1 MNEVF
6 ALLETVEMG
15 EWVAYGRSTLAQ
27 GRIRPMDF
35 SSRSANPFGITGV
48 NAIAR
53 FEDMTIY
60 VDVTMWQVMPV
71 RLLADVMLDEMAH
84 FFYHTTEHHEYHRL
98 RYQLTT
104 TWEAKFGKPWGY
116 YGTEE
121 QLWNDYLDNP
131 DSFTDRERWP
141 FPAIGHRSTPHGG
154 SGSPAR
160 SPSSH
165 SRARRRLPRHRRH
178 RQQTADAAGYHR
190 RRVRQPAGHRPER
203 ISPRRGPPMTNT
215 MLNAATRP
223 RSRSGVTSW
232 RMVAA

>member
-1 MNEVF
+1 MDGGRWARVRESRLTAGALFALVGTAAVAPLLGGCGSGSTAPAPAVHSRATEEQLRKMNEVF

-15 EWVAYGRSTLAQ
+15 EWAAYGRSTLAQ

-131 DSFTDRERWP
+131 EQF
-141 FPAIGHRSTPHGG
+141 H
-154 SGSPAR
+154 
-160 SPSSH
+160 
-165 SRARRRLPRHRRH
+165 
-178 RQQTADAAGYHR
+178 
-190 RRVRQPAGHRPER
+190 
-203 ISPRRGPPMTNT
+203 
-215 MLNAATRP
+215 
-223 RSRSGVTSW
+223 
-232 RMVAA
+232 